1 MPDIKSVLVS
11 CSSAPDE
18 GSGILAYAQ
27 ELSLGFKKQGLDVH
41 FMSPTPRS
49 RCWLEEYGILHL
61 ATDKLADQVQSARN
75 ALDYLNRQ
83 HIDLAVNNDNPV
95 LQSIAPALAC
105 PLIVVGHL
113 NSTVIAALACHQPQW
128 TDHVVA
134 ISNDMLANYVSKR
147 RLPVHKCS
155 VVRNGIAEPPHVA
168 QAAQATQTSNP
179 GSGGHPL
186 RAVYLGGFDRRKGGD
201 LMLEAL
207 RLPGW
212 QESFSL
218 DWYGGL
224 PDGATA
230 KLGRIPGVRLCGRV
244 PRDEILR
251 RLSGYDVLLFP
262 SRAEGCPMAMLEA
275 MSQGVVP
282 IASDGV
288 GAMREM
294 IDSGRHGYICPL
306 KGWPEQMLQC
316 VARLKA
322 DPARLEHMKH
332 AVRQR
337 FLSEF
342 QVERVV
348 ERLLELGRLPTVD
361 RTRRPEVIPVLRW
374 HRISRA
380 EAGGPNLVH
389 RLCYRLGIL
398 RTAGELH
405 VR

>member
-11 CSSAPDE
+11 CSSPPDE
-18 GSGILAYAQ
+18 GSGILAYAK

-41 FMSPTPRS
+41 FMSPTPKS
-49 RCWLEEYGILHL
+49 RCWLEEHAIPHL

-75 ALDYLNRQ
+75 ALDYLTRQ

-105 PLIVVGHL
+105 PLIAVGHL
-113 NSTVIAALACHQPQW
+113 NATVIAALACHQPQW

-134 ISNDMLANYVSKR
+134 ISNDMFSSFVGR
-147 RLPVHKCS
+147 RKIPVHKCP
-155 VVRNGIAEPPHVA
+155 VVRNGIADPP
-168 QAAQATQTSNP
+168 QTARTSGP
-179 GSGGHPL
+179 GSGGGPL

-201 LMLEAL
+201 LMLAAL

-224 PDGATA
+224 PEGATA
-230 KLGRIPGVRLCGRV
+230 KLAGIAGVRLCGRV
-244 PRDEILR
+244 PRDELLS

-262 SRAEGCPMAMLEA
+262 SRAEGCPMAMMEA

-294 IDSGRHGYICPL
+294 IDSGRQGFICPL

-316 VARLKA
+316 VAQLKA

-332 AVRQR
+332 AARQR

-342 QVERVV
+342 QVQRVV

-380 EAGGPNLVH
+380 EAGGLNLAH